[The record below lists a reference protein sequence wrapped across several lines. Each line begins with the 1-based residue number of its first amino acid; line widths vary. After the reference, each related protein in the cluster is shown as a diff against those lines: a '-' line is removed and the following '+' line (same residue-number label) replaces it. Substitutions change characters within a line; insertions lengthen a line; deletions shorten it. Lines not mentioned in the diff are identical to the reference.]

1 MVKPGSPYHRDLF
14 CSTFIDTHKSFDPK
28 DLAWPVIEGKQLEA
42 LKNFPFWGYARS
54 LEQRAGRMVT
64 AYSQTVEDPRIR
76 AAVSCQAIEEERHGR
91 LMAHVLERYAIPAP
105 ALDIPDGP
113 PTAEEFRVFGFGE
126 CTDSFIGFGAFS
138 IVREKK
144 LFPQAVARHLR
155 SSCFGRKRVTWS
167 FFINWWRYEQA
178 RAGND
183 HPIGN
188 IITAAKYHI
197 RAIQGTAE
205 GAAGVPGIAEFTGAA
220 AGEILDGITPKMFL
234 EHAVAENRRMMG
246 RLDSRLFKPRLIPT
260 VGILA
265 LLALRLLPP
274 RPATVIAAKRSL
286 AA

>member
-14 CSTFIDTHKSFDPK
+14 CSTFVETHKTFDPK
-28 DLAWPVIEGKQLEA
+28 DLPWPVIEGKQLEA

-64 AYSQTVEDPRIR
+64 AYSHTVEDPVIR
-76 AAVSCQAIEEERHGR
+76 HAVSVQAVEEERHGR
-91 LMAHVLERYAIPAP
+91 LMEHVLERYNIQAP
-105 ALDIPDGP
+105 PLLIPDGP

-144 LFPQAVARHLR
+144 LFPQPLLDIFDNVLWEEARH
-155 SSCFGRKRVTWS
+155 VV

-178 RAGND
+178 RAGKD
-183 HPIGN
+183 HLLNN
-188 IITAAKYHI
+188 IVTAAKYHI

-205 GAAGVPGIAEFTGAA
+205 GAADVPGIAEMTGAA
-220 AGEILDGITPKMFL
+220 AGEILDGVTPKAFI
-234 EHAVAENRRMMG
+234 EHALAENRRMMG
-246 RLDSRLFKPRLIPT
+246 RLDPRLFKPRLIPT
-260 VGILA
+260 IGMIA

-274 RPATVIAAKRSL
+274 RAAAVISAKPSL